1 MIILSM
7 QNVER
12 LYNYYYN
19 ISLNISVTV
28 LSKTNFLQN
37 AVTERSDV

>member
-1 MIILSM
+1 M
-7 QNVER
+7 QYGEQ
-12 LYNYYYN
+12 LYNYYHYVK
-19 ISLNISVTV
+19 LNNSIAA

>member
-1 MIILSM
+1 M
-7 QNVER
+7 QDVER
-12 LYNYYYN
+12 LYNYYYY
-19 ISLNISVTV
+19 ISLNNSVTA